1 MNFMV
6 IIDQKPVIN
15 THKTKRKDSRYKNN
29 DSHKIVRKRAKEG
42 TKNYKN
48 NILAISIY
56 PSIITLN
63 KNELKNSIQIHI
75 VTECIQKQD
84 PHI

>member
-42 TKNYKN
+42 TRNYKN
-48 NILAISIY
+48 N
-56 PSIITLN
+56 
-63 KNELKNSIQIHI
+63 
-75 VTECIQKQD
+75 
-84 PHI
+84 